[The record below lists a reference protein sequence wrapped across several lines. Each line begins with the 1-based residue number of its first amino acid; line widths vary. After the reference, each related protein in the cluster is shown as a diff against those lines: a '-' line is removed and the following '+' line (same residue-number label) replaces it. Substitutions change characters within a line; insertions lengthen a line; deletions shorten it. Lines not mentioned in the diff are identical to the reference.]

1 MVDRLPEFQGP
12 KYRGSFR
19 RGDFADFHQ
28 RFSLVPRRCAGK
40 YPPAAREIRADSWAP
55 SIRVA
60 RTRKRLPRPPP
71 PTEIGR
77 LCCARP
83 TPPRGDPLD
92 FPIPPPKALVVVG
105 MRASPATPPH
115 GNRSSMLRS
124 AYPPGGDAL
133 DSLIP
138 PEPIN
143 DLRPPGLVKKPVKT
157 RRERPRCR
165 AAKRD
170 HEFPAPE
177 PAVQQTS
184 LPMRSPFGLPQF
196 SAAGS

>member
-83 TPPRGDPLD
+83 TPPGGTPSISLYPPQGACGRGHARKPGH
-92 FPIPPPKALVVVG
+92 PPPRKSVIYAALG
-105 MRASPATPPH
+105 LPP
-115 GNRSSMLRS
+115 R
-124 AYPPGGDAL
+124 GG
-133 DSLIP
+133 
-138 PEPIN
+138 
-143 DLRPPGLVKKPVKT
+143 
-157 RRERPRCR
+157 RPRFPDTPRAYKRLAAPRVGKKARENAPR
-165 AAKRD
+165 AA
-170 HEFPAPE
+170 
-177 PAVQQTS
+177 T
-184 LPMRSPFGLPQF
+184 LPRRQ
-196 SAAGS
+196 A